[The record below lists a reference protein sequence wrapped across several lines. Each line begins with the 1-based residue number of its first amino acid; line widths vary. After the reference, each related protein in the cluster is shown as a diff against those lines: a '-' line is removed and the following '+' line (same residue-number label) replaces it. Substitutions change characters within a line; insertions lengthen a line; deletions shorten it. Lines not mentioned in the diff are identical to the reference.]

1 MRRHRNGLRN
11 WRCWPAIALLVLLL
25 AGCAVGSATPAP
37 PEIRFGQDVCAACN
51 MIISDPRFAAG
62 YAVEVEPGRFQSLAF
77 DDIGDMVSYLKDH
90 QELKVVDLWV
100 HDYWSEEW
108 IDAETA
114 LYVVS
119 PAIHSPMGH
128 GVAAF
133 AARNRAQQMADATAG
148 AVFDWNRMR
157 AEVLQHNH

>member
-1 MRRHRNGLRN
+1 MAEKLRPEKR
-11 WRCWPAIALLVLLL
+11 WWTVALVLLVL

-37 PEIRFGQDVCAACN
+37 PDIRYGEDVCADCN

-62 YAVEVEPGRFQSLAF
+62 YAVEIEPGRFESLAF
-77 DDIGDMVSYLKDH
+77 DDIGDMVSHLKNH
-90 QELKVVDLWV
+90 QALKVAGLWV
-100 HDYWSEEW
+100 HDYWSDEW

-119 PAIHSPMGH
+119 SNIHSPMGH

-133 AARNRAQQMADATAG
+133 AIESRAKQLAEEMDG
-148 AVFDWNRMR
+148 NVYDWNRMR
-157 AEVLQHNH
+157 AEMLQHNH